1 MSKRKIQDILHFRKD
16 LPPFLVHLTK
26 TRKVVEPNHQTVDP
40 LEERVPTIEY
50 KAQQNLISILDSKI
64 LRQSGERISSI
75 RFLIDYSTKKSL
87 KNQKEFF
94 SAICVTETPLESI
107 HCLIDIEGRQVN
119 LEPYGLVFLKERLKE
134 KDFHPALY
142 FNNSIN
148 GHSDPIFKAI
158 GTLFQSAPD
167 EAKKF
172 FPLVTTFGHL
182 VGPSKTS
189 GGWQDFYW
197 EREWRRP
204 FCYGDFSFSFSED
217 PKNNDV
223 FCGLCPE
230 GEIDF
235 FEGKYS
241 GLPFIDP
248 TRPLSWYA
256 QKLIRRRKV
265 LNIEHSVV

>member
-1 MSKRKIQDILHFRKD
+1 MDKRKIQDILHFRKD

-26 TRKVVEPNHQTVDP
+26 DKDKEK
-40 LEERVPTIEY
+40 
-50 KAQQNLISILDSKI
+50 KAKDNLIGILDDKK
-64 LRQSGERISSI
+64 LKQSGERISSI
-75 RFLIDYSTKKSL
+75 GFLTDSSTINPSEK
-87 KNQKEFF
+87 KEFL

-107 HCLIDIEGRQVN
+107 HCLIDIQGRQVN
-119 LEPYGLVFLKERLKE
+119 LEPYGVVFLKERLKE
-134 KDFHPALY
+134 KNFHPALY
-142 FNNSIN
+142 FNNSN
-148 GHSDPIFKAI
+148 EGHSDPILKAI
-158 GTLFQSAPD
+158 GTLASSAPD

-182 VGPSKTS
+182 VGPSKPS

-204 FCYGDFSFSFSED
+204 FYYGDFSFSFSEN

-230 GEIDF
+230 SEIDF
-235 FEGKYS
+235 FEGKSS

-248 TRPLSWYA
+248 RRPLSWYA